1 MKSNTHKHR
10 SMLNSHKSKSQSAM
24 EYLMTYGWAILIIS
38 IVLASLWSL
47 GVFSRS
53 PTGGGGAACVGTT
66 GYLCGTPVLESNGL
80 LLTSI
85 GQTIGG
91 SAITVTGLGC
101 SNTSTQP
108 SSFSPTSLT
117 LPPSQQAS
125 VAFSCSLPSGAMG
138 APFSGTLWMQYSSG
152 GATGLVSR
160 LGTVDTQVTKMG
172 GAATTTIAATYAF
185 SATAGSGGTVSCCTG
200 AACSPTGS
208 CSGSYASGTSITV
221 NEIPNSDYAFSGW
234 TSGTSCSGTTNPC
247 TFSMPAGSDSE
258 TATFGASSVLCSITV
273 TNNAIYTS
281 PITATISYTLYGG
294 GGGASGQYACGA
306 PCGCSPTATSGNPG
320 SSTSGSFAVSA
331 GDTIAV
337 YAGGGGGGGGADEGC
352 WDECVGAGGG
362 GSGYYGGGGG
372 AYGPGGSG
380 GGGGDSAVLINGAMV
395 ANAPGGN
402 GGNTCSAVSLGGG
415 GGTGTMGG
423 YAGTYTHGNPG
434 NAGAIGALLSGGA
447 GGAYGYGGG
456 SGTAVAGGG
465 GAGGGGGGGGGGFG
479 SGGGGGGNGW
489 AAANGGAGGSSGA
502 SGTTTSGA
510 GGAGGATGG
519 GGSLAGGY
527 GGNGGDGGSIT
538 LTWTG
543 PSSCVP

>member
-258 TATFGASSVLCSITV
+258 DGNIRSIFSPMQHHRHKQCNIHLANHGHNRV
-273 TNNAIYTS
+273 IHCMAVAAEQADNMPVEHPADAAQLQNQAIQEARPAAALQCLQVIRS
-281 PITATISYTLYGG
+281 QSMPEEVAE
-294 GGGASGQYACGA
+294 A
-306 PCGCSPTATSGNPG
+306 
-320 SSTSGSFAVSA
+320 
-331 GDTIAV
+331 
-337 YAGGGGGGGGADEGC
+337 EGRRRLL
-352 WDECVGAGGG
+352 DECVGAGGG
-362 GSGYYGGGGG
+362 GSGHREEE
-372 AYGPGGSG
+372 AEHT
-380 GGGGDSAVLINGAMV
+380 
-395 ANAPGGN
+395 APEAPAAKGRL
-402 GGNTCSAVSLGGG
+402 CS
-415 GGTGTMGG
+415 
-423 YAGTYTHGNPG
+423 P
-434 NAGAIGALLSGGA
+434 
-447 GGAYGYGGG
+447 
-456 SGTAVAGGG
+456 
-465 GAGGGGGGGGGGFG
+465 
-479 SGGGGGGNGW
+479 
-489 AAANGGAGGSSGA
+489 
-502 SGTTTSGA
+502 
-510 GGAGGATGG
+510 
-519 GGSLAGGY
+519 
-527 GGNGGDGGSIT
+527 D
-538 LTWTG
+538 
-543 PSSCVP
+543 